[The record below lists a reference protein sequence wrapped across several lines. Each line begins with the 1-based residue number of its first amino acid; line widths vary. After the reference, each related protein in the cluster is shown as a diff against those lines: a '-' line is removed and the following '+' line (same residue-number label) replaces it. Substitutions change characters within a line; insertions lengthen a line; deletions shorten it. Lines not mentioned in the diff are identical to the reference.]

1 MQPLQ
6 NNVCGG
12 YLPQATYI
20 CICLYVYTTLSSVL
34 MVVGSKK
41 KKNCKRQCLSKST
54 LPSAVIKFEFH
65 SADNSGYFK
74 TNHTIEINDKE
85 KYFLKDQVHFDV
97 Y

>member
-1 MQPLQ
+1 MHLS
-6 NNVCGG
+6 VCI
-12 YLPQATYI
+12 YYP
-20 CICLYVYTTLSSVL
+20 SVL
-34 MVVGSKK
+34 MIVGSKK
-41 KKNCKRQCLSKST
+41 KKITNICKRQCLSKST